1 MGQQAVF
8 PVDEVEVPLH
18 AQAPHPDGNQ
28 RLRGKLQPAQGRRN
42 DRNSQMGSDGVLNY
56 LE

>member
-8 PVDEVEVPLH
+8 SVDEVEVPLH
-18 AQAPHPDGNQ
+18 SQAPHLDGNQ
-28 RLRGKLQPAQGRRN
+28 PLRGKLQPAQGRGN
-42 DRNSQMGSDGVLNY
+42 DRNSQMGSDGVFNY